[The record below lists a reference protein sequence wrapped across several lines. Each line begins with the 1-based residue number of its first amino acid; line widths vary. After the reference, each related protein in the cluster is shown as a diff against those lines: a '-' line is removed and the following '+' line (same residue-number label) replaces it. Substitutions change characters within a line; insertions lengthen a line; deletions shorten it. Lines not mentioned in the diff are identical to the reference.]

1 MDNSVKFNSGL
12 SYDEADALVEAYLN
26 SISSDAAKLSV
37 LTSFLKDFVRDS
49 KRTREVV
56 AELVGRA
63 KRG

>member
-12 SYDEADALVEAYLN
+12 SYAEADALVEAYLS

-63 KRG
+63 KRV

>member
-12 SYDEADALVEAYLN
+12 SYAEADALVEAYLS